1 MRARRGAVDL
11 IGQQH
16 VGKRGALQKLK
27 LAALLVEDRHAGD
40 VVGQQVGGALEA
52 LETDAQAGGQRAGK
66 HRLAD
71 AGHILQQ
78 HVPIAQQRYQQQ
90 LDHIALADD
99 HTLDIIADLAGKGL
113 D

>member
-16 VGKRGALQKLK
+16 VGKRRALQELE
-27 LAALLVEDRHAGD
+27 LAALLVEVDTPVTSLGNRSGVHWRRLKLTPRLVAR
-40 VVGQQVGGALEA
+40 
-52 LETDAQAGGQRAGK
+52 TGK
-66 HRLAD
+66 HSLAD

-78 HVPIAQQRYQQQ
+78 HVPIAQQGHQQEF
-90 LDHIALADD
+90 DHIALADD
-99 HTLDIIADLAGKGL
+99 HTFDIVANLAGKGL